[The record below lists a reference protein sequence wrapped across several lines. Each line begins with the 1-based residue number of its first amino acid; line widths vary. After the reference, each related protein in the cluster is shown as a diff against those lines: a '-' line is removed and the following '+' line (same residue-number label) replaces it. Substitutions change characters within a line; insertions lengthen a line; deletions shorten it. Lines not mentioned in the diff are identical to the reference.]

1 MKLHVTFEIDA
12 EDDTDLA
19 DVNALMHPI
28 VENFR
33 VAVSPI
39 GKCERHWIKQV
50 YDVFGIETYGA
61 EGPGIEDVVSE
72 ATRNPLTGRKP

>member
-12 EDDTDLA
+12 ETDADLA

-28 VENFR
+28 AENFK
-33 VAVSPI
+33 VAISPI
-39 GKCERHWIKQV
+39 GKCERYWIKEV
-50 YDVFGIETYGA
+50 YDGPVAEFGAGDH
-61 EGPGIEDVVSE
+61 GIEDIVSE